1 MRKGTKKLRRRTNK
15 KKRRLLGNGSASRG
29 GEAAHTDLPLQIL
42 NWVKIIGPVAF
53 ILFIGFVLYKFMS
66 SSYFKLIG
74 KFFGKTIDTGL
85 SLAIAVEAQL
95 QACLGA
101 SGNPN
106 DATLSVGNIIGSK
119 CPVGQGVV
127 GLLILK
133 YVLKPIWD
141 SDAAWARLAKI
152 RGGAGD
158 LAKLVSSKL
167 QSGAKSGAEFV
178 GKLFSK
184 IKDPKKVANLL
195 DDAASSEVE
204 GAGDAADELFQNT
217 MTKISAE
224 ATADEANA
232 AGDSAAKS
240 AAEGVGEAAEEAASA
255 SAEAL
260 SALAAEEGGEALV
273 AIGEGLGELALE
285 DI

>member
-29 GEAAHTDLPLQIL
+29 NPDLPVEIL

-66 SSYFKLIG
+66 SSFYKLIG
-74 KFFGKTIDTGL
+74 KFFGKTISTGL
-85 SLAIAVEAQL
+85 ALATAVEAQL

-127 GLLILK
+127 GVLILK
-133 YVLKPIWD
+133 FILKPIWD
-141 SDAAWARLAKI
+141 SPAAWETLSK
-152 RGGAGD
+152 GAGAAAD
-158 LAKLVSSKL
+158 LAKLVASGL
-167 QSGAKSGAEFV
+167 QSGAKSGVEFV
-178 GKLFSK
+178 GKLFSR
-184 IKDPKKVANLL
+184 IKNPDGMVKLL
-195 DDAASSEVE
+195 DDAASSGVE

-217 MTKISAE
+217 MTKSSAE
-224 ATADEANA
+224 ATADQASA
-232 AGDSAAKS
+232 AGDGAAEDAAK
-240 AAEGVGEAAEEAASA
+240 GVGSAAEEAAQA
-255 SAEAL
+255 SADAL
-260 SALAAEEGGEALV
+260 TELAAKEGGEALV
-273 AIGEGLGELALE
+273 EIGEGLGELALE

>member
-29 GEAAHTDLPLQIL
+29 NPDLPVEIL
-42 NWVKIIGPVAF
+42 NWVKIIGPIAF

-66 SSYFKLIG
+66 SSYYKLIG

-101 SGNPN
+101 SGNQN
-106 DATLSVGNIIGSK
+106 DATLSVGNIISSK

-127 GLLILK
+127 GILILK

-141 SDAAWARLAKI
+141 SPAAWEKLSKGMEAA
-152 RGGAGD
+152 AD
-158 LAKLVSSKL
+158 LAKLVASGL
-167 QSGAKSGAEFV
+167 ESGAKSGVEFV
-178 GKLFSK
+178 GKLFSR
-184 IKDPKKVANLL
+184 IKNPDGMVKLL
-195 DDAASSEVE
+195 DEAASSSVK
-204 GAGDAADELFQNT
+204 GAEDAAEKLFQDT
-217 MTKISAE
+217 MTKKSAE
-224 ATADEANA
+224 LVINESEGEGGNA
-232 AGDSAAKS
+232 AARA
-240 AAEGVGEAAEEAASA
+240 AAEIDKAAAEAASE

-260 SALAAEEGGEALV
+260 SKLAEEEGVDSSLEA
-273 AIGEGLGELALE
+273 ISEGLGKLALE

>member
-1 MRKGTKKLRRRTNK
+1 MRKGKKTKKLRRRTNK
-15 KKRRLLGNGSASRG
+15 KKRRLLGNP
-29 GEAAHTDLPLQIL
+29 DLPVEIL

-66 SSYFKLIG
+66 SSHHKLIG

-106 DATLSVGNIIGSK
+106 DATLSVGNIISSK

-127 GLLILK
+127 GVLILK

-141 SDAAWARLAKI
+141 SPAAWDTLSK
-152 RGGAGD
+152 GAGAVAD
-158 LAKLVSSKL
+158 LAKLVLSGL
-167 QSGAKSGAEFV
+167 QSGAKGGVEFV
-178 GKLFSK
+178 GKLFSR
-184 IKDPKKVANLL
+184 IKNPDGMVKLL
-195 DDAASSEVE
+195 DDAASSGVE
-204 GAGDAADELFQNT
+204 GAGGAADKLFQNT
-217 MTKISAE
+217 MTKNSAE
-224 ATADEANA
+224 ATADQAQA
-232 AGDSAAKS
+232 AGDAAAEDAAK
-240 AAEGVGEAAEEAASA
+240 GVGSAAEEAAQT

-260 SALAAEEGGEALV
+260 SELAAEEGGEALV
-273 AIGEGLGELALE
+273 AIGEGLGKLALE